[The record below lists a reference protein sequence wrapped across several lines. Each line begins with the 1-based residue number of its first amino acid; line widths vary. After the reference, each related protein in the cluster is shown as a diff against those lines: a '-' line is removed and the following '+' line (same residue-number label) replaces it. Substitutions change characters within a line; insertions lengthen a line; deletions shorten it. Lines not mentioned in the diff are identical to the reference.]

1 MIILLCTRQEIQM
14 GANKLGITTT
24 SITIQFLK
32 NKAEKK
38 KRSLT
43 ECRKA
48 SGGN

>member
-1 MIILLCTRQEIQM
+1 MRCTRQEIQM

-38 KRSLT
+38 RSLT